1 MAEAIVSTILEKLKT
16 ITIEKASEAWRLVTG
31 VEKEVKRLESNF
43 EAIQYELED
52 AEERQYSD
60 KRLKH
65 WLERFKQVSY
75 DMEDV
80 LDDWKTA
87 LQELQTPDEA
97 ETSTTIF
104 VPKYWKVCD
113 PFVSCF
119 SFGSDQ
125 LVRRHDIATRIKEIN
140 EELDQIVKDKANF
153 ELIKREIKETKR
165 PESTSFVDVS
175 ELLGRDAVKEDIMR
189 ILQCGTSEEEG
200 SCNNILTISIVG
212 MGGIG
217 KTALAQLIYNDR
229 TIQTHFNNRVWVSV
243 SEPFD
248 QIQIARAILGGL
260 DHDSTILQKPDQLPL
275 EILLCEIREKIERKK
290 FLFVLDDVWT
300 DRAQDW
306 EQLKAIFRYGKSGSW
321 ILVTTRKE
329 SVARQMDSSHDFN
342 LKELS
347 EEMCWLILAQKAFAG
362 RNRDRRQVLED
373 IGREIAK
380 KCKGL
385 PLAAKTLGG
394 LLQDKPR
401 REEWLNVLKSEIWRS
416 DVAQEIFTPL
426 LLSYYDLPSTI
437 KKCLLYCAIFPKNYK
452 IVKDELIQYWMAQGY
467 LNSDD
472 NFGGEDYFNCLAS
485 RSFFQDFEKDAD
497 RNITSCKMH
506 DFVHDFVQF
515 LSKHEFFIA
524 DDHSVENF
532 TLDLSSRS
540 ARHLRLGF
548 AKKSYFP
555 ESINGAEKLRSLIA
569 VTHGWEW
576 DKAFATGEALQNLFS
591 RCKRLRLL
599 EFDTFDLQAKQIP
612 HGIGN
617 LIHLRYLS
625 LKYCSGIENL
635 PEAVCELRNLQSLN
649 LQYCYNLKKLPVGIG
664 KLINLRYLCIKGC
677 DDLTCPKAIGNLTS
691 LNRLS
696 GIKMRADCNDA
707 DELSIGDLEK
717 LDLLRGN
724 LHVEMR
730 GNGIDWDEA
739 KRARLH
745 NKIHLNGMDIWI
757 CSPQIEKEEVLPA
770 LNPPSSWHVVL
781 KDYKT
786 WLENLRMKSR
796 IKEKIR
802 IAALVQKA
810 ALQYI

>member
-16 ITIEKASEAWRLVTG
+16 ITIEKASDAWRLVTG

-43 EAIQYELED
+43 EAIKHELED

-97 ETSTTIF
+97 ETNTTTF

-140 EELDQIVKDKANF
+140 EELEQIVKDKANF
-153 ELIKREIKETKR
+153 ELIKREIKEAKR
-165 PESTSFVDVS
+165 SEFTSFVDVS
-175 ELLGRDAVKEDIMR
+175 ELLGRDAVKEDIIR
-189 ILQCGTSEEEG
+189 ILQCGTSEEEW
-200 SCNNILTISIVG
+200 SCNNIPTICIVG

-217 KTALAQLIYNDR
+217 KTALAQLIYNDP

-248 QIQIARAILGGL
+248 QIQVAKAILGGL
-260 DHDSTILQKPDQLPL
+260 DHDSTILQKLVQLPL
-275 EILLCEIREKIERKK
+275 EILLHEIREKIEGNK

-306 EQLKAIFRYGKSGSW
+306 EHLKAIFRYGKPGSW

-347 EEMCWLILAQKAFAG
+347 EEMCWLILAQKAFTG
-362 RNRDRRQVLED
+362 RNKISCENLED

-401 REEWLNVLKSEIWRS
+401 REEWQNVLKSEIWKS
-416 DVAQEIFTPL
+416 DFAQEIFKPL

-437 KKCLLYCAIFPKNYK
+437 RQCLLYCAIFPKNYG
-452 IVKDELIQYWMAQGY
+452 IGKDELIQHWMAQGY
-467 LNSDD
+467 LNSDE
-472 NFGGEDYFNCLAS
+472 NFWRELKGEDYLNCLAS
-485 RSFFQDFEKDAD
+485 RSFFQDFDKDAD
-497 RNITSCKMH
+497 GNIVYCKMH
-506 DFVHDFVQF
+506 DLLFDVVQF
-515 LSKHEFFIA
+515 LSKCDFLMEEV
-524 DDHSVENF
+524 DSVENL
-532 TLDLSSRS
+532 TLDLSSRNS
-540 ARHLRLGF
+540 HHLMLGF
-548 AKKSYFP
+548 VDGSYFP
-555 ESINGAEKLRSLIA
+555 ESIYGAEKFRSLVAASHKLLGAIA
-569 VTHGWEW
+569 TS
-576 DKAFATGEALQNLFS
+576 EALQNLFGRS
-591 RCKRLRLL
+591 KRLRLL
-599 EFDTFDLQAKQIP
+599 EFDSFYLDVKEIP
-612 HGIGN
+612 NEIGN

-649 LQYCYNLKKLPVGIG
+649 LQQCHNLKKLPVGIG
-664 KLINLRYLCIKGC
+664 KLINLRYICTKDCGGLTYYPKG
-677 DDLTCPKAIGNLTS
+677 ISNLTS
-691 LNRLS
+691 LIGLS
-696 GIKMRADCNDA
+696 GMIKMRADCNDA
-707 DELSIGDLEK
+707 DEFSIGDLEK
-717 LDLLRGN
+717 LNLLRGN
-724 LHVEMR
+724 LHVELR

-739 KRARLH
+739 KRAKLH
-745 NKIHLNGMDIWI
+745 NKIHLKGMDIWI
-757 CSPQIEKEEVLPA
+757 CSPSIKQEEVLSA
-770 LNPPSSWHVVL
+770 LNPPSNL
-781 KDYKT
+781 PIALFDYQT
-786 WLENLRMKSR
+786 WQEREYNRFCFHGAFYQS
-796 IKEKIR
+796 
-802 IAALVQKA
+802 
-810 ALQYI
+810 